1 MRNLARCPRRIA
13 AGAVYTAREYGQMST
28 GERAPNTR
36 LRVANT
42 DVVGPPGPTRGTG
55 PGSGGDDMGDP
66 RGGVIVGGG
75 HAGDRVALSTSVP
88 AIKSWSPCSRAVKPA
103 MKKPNARG

>member
-1 MRNLARCPRRIA
+1 MRDFARCPRRIA

-42 DVVGPPGPTRGTG
+42 DIVGPPKPTRGTG
-55 PGSGGDDMGDP
+55 PGSSGDMGDP
-66 RGGVIVGGG
+66 RGEVIVGDG
-75 HAGDRVALSTSVP
+75 HARDRVALSTSVP
-88 AIKSWSPCSRAVKPA
+88 AIKSWSACFLAVKP
-103 MKKPNARG
+103 